1 MGIKHPHWL
10 DHASDKYDNKLIEE
24 IKIMLKV
31 LVLFLPVPIYW
42 ALYDQ
47 QVSKNLNRFI
57 LWLSFI
63 LADQTISTYQIKRCI
78 LTWYGTFV

>member
-10 DHASDKYDNKLIEE
+10 DHASDKYDSKLIEE

-42 ALYDQ
+42 ALFDQ
-47 QVSKNLNRFI
+47 QVSK
-57 LWLSFI
+57 
-63 LADQTISTYQIKRCI
+63 
-78 LTWYGTFV
+78 